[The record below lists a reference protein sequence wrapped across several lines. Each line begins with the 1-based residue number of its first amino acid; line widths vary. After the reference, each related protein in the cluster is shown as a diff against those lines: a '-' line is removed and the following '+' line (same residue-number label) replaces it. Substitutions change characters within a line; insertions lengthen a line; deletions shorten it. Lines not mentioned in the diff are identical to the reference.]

1 METGLIHLHSSLRWI
16 VLILMVVAIVKGF
29 SGRNKNVSFYG
40 TRKIALFAM
49 ISLHIQLLIGLA
61 LYFMRGWAGKWGTEG
76 MMADKIMRF
85 FTMEHMLMMIIAIAL
100 ATIGYSGAKKM
111 SDSMKQ
117 HKRIFVFYLISL
129 IIILA
134 SIPWPFRGLGVDNW
148 I

>member
-1 METGLIHLHSSLRWI
+1 MNSGLIHLHSSLRWI
-16 VLILMVVAIVKGF
+16 VIILMVVAIIKGF
-29 SGRNKNVSFYG
+29 TGRNKNVPFEG
-40 TRKIALFAM
+40 TGKIALFAM

-76 MMADKIMRF
+76 MMADNITRF
-85 FTMEHMLMMIIAIAL
+85 FTMEHILMMISAIAL

-117 HKRIFVFYLISL
+117 HKRVFIFYSISL
-129 IIILA
+129 LIILA
-134 SIPWPFRGLGVDNW
+134 IIPWPFRDLGVDNW

>member
-1 METGLIHLHSSLRWI
+1 
-16 VLILMVVAIVKGF
+16 MVVAIVKGF
-29 SGRNKNVSFYG
+29 SGRNKNVSFDG

-61 LYFMRGWAGKWGTEG
+61 LYFMRGWAGKWGAEG

-85 FTMEHMLMMIIAIAL
+85 FTMEHILMMIIAIAL